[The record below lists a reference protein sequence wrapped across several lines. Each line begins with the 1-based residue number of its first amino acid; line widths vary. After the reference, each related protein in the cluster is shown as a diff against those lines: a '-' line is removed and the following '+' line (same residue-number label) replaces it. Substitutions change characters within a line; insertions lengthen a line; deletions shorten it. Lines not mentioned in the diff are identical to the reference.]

1 MPAAAEAKLVAR
13 ESLPEVE
20 VLVAGHHGSKYATS
34 EELLLATTPERA
46 VLSVGYNTYGHPA
59 DETLERLAAAGC
71 EIYRTDWMGT
81 VRITAE

>member
-1 MPAAAEAKLVAR
+1 MKQTLQNRFPR
-13 ESLPEVE
+13 RW
-20 VLVAGHHGSKYATS
+20 
-34 EELLLATTPERA
+34 LLLATTPERA